1 MPALECH
8 SKRMDGASLYE
19 SRHTLLPKPRRRRSD
34 MQRGPRVQG
43 HLSSSIQRTYRRLL
57 PAPFI
62 FSDVGTQDRP
72 AALMPSKRLHRAI
85 DKTIQS
91 PWFPCTTRIHAHPA
105 NRQARGRHRRGH
117 HLRPSSSEAI
127 LESHTFHDR
136 TSCSHI
142 PLSLRITIVRVKLA
156 AACPILHRR
165 VSAGCVRLPTS
176 HLRTSQYGKVEP
188 HLPVSHPR
196 VGTALNGTSPGSV
209 GASPCST

>member
-72 AALMPSKRLHRAI
+72 AALMPSKTAPSSHRQ
-85 DKTIQS
+85 DNTVSMVPMHPS
-91 PWFPCTTRIHAHPA
+91 PCA
-105 NRQARGRHRRGH
+105 QARGRHRRGH

-127 LESHTFHDR
+127 LKSHTFHDR

-156 AACPILHRR
+156 AACAILHRR